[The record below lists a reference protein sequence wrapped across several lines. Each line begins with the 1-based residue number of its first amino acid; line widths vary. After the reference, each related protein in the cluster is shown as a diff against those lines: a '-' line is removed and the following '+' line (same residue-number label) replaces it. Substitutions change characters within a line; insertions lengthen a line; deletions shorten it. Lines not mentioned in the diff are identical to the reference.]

1 MRIILLEGFIM
12 KQELKPYFVYPP
24 VMALALYATVLG
36 YMIPALRD
44 AFSLSLAQA
53 GLFSTLQSVGTALS
67 VLLCF
72 TVFSALNQTRIM
84 AICSFV
90 LALVIVCIG
99 VSTQLILLYALFLLL
114 GLFNNITDTLSNS
127 IIADLTPQKKSFHI
141 GLMQALWSAAGT
153 AGPFFAMLLG
163 SEYQPVFLGLG
174 AFTALCAFVFVFALR
189 TEAAMPMLQ
198 KRHTLGGVGK
208 LLRTLKRKG
217 VKRYLVAAI
226 LNAIV
231 QITFIYF
238 ISSFVT
244 DNGGSPLQS
253 AVALSAFFFG
263 SMLGRLLYAK
273 LMHTFP
279 ARRVLP
285 AASFLALLA
294 IGAMLICAD
303 PVLICV
309 LAGIGGFGLSMNFPA
324 FIVEMCGLVPDDTAA
339 ASSLV
344 FLGYTLA
351 CFAAPPVFGAI
362 GDATSLQTAMLAAL
376 ALLLPLIAVCL
387 KLHSEPN
394 IA

>member
-1 MRIILLEGFIM
+1 M
-12 KQELKPYFVYPP
+12 KQELKPFFVYPP

-44 AFSLSLAQA
+44 AFSLTLAQA
-53 GLFSTLQSVGTALS
+53 GLFSTLQSLGTALS

-84 AICSFV
+84 AVCSFA

-141 GLMQALWSAAGT
+141 GLMQALWSAAGA

-163 SEYQPVFLGLG
+163 GAYQPVFLGLG

-198 KRHTLGGVGK
+198 KRHALGGVGK

-217 VKRYLVAAI
+217 VKRYLAAAI
-226 LNAIV
+226 LNSIV
-231 QITFIYF
+231 QITLIYF
-238 ISSFVT
+238 ISSFVSEI
-244 DNGGSPLQS
+244 GGSALQS

-273 LMHTFP
+273 LLHAFP
-279 ARRVLP
+279 ARKVLP
-285 AASFLALLA
+285 GASAFALAATA
-294 IGAMLICAD
+294 AMLLCSN
-303 PVLICV
+303 PVLVCV
-309 LAGIGGFGLSMNFPA
+309 LAVISGLGLSMNFPS
-324 FIVEMCGLVPDDTAA
+324 FLVEMCGLVPDDTAA

-351 CFAAPPVFGAI
+351 CFVAPPVFGAI
-362 GDATSLQTAMLAAL
+362 GDATSLQTAMLIAL
-376 ALLLPLIAVCL
+376 ALVLPLIAVCL
-387 KLHSEPN
+387 KLHSEPKT
-394 IA
+394 A